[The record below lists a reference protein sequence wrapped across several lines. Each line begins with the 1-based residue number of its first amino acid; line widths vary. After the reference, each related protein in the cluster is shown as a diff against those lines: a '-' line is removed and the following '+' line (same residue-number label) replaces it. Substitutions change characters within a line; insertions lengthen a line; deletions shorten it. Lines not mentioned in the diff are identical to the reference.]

1 MDDVDLLH
9 RLHTDL
15 DHLVERNVWQNPK
28 GREFKE
34 RTRDQLLR
42 GYQQKHEKALETF
55 EESHG
60 LPLTAEEYARWH
72 SLLSARDGEL
82 YYDVYAYHRLKPLH
96 AQVNVAVFEDALE
109 KLNDNSLQRRRP
121 LLIDGYLAYLETWL
135 YEQRRAGRS
144 LQWSEYFENMRTWVG
159 RAQMPELTVIWLERV
174 RILETYC
181 FEDLEGLNDAVENI
195 GMIGQPSSRASWLKF
210 RYRQTKRLAE
220 RAEEELLAAILNR
233 LSNFDRD
240 LNNPNDSPTPDEL
253 AHALEYALMAANMV
267 TNQHPAHQIIQRVL
281 GRCTHSAQLAA
292 IKQYFENKRQAYLG
306 ELATKPVKEM
316 LGKFEE
322 LNSQVG
328 RIHRALGRFRRH
340 ADQAAEFNP
349 ILFQE
354 IAEGLPNQEP
364 NRSVRHIAELLREVA
379 KGVEELREQY
389 IKLLRTSGEVSG
401 RETWSFPELRNEVPI
416 ARDEL
421 VRIAARDVVF
431 YEINVVFYE
440 IKLFGDLR
448 DALKAHFGR
457 IEEAVKA
464 LRDALIP
471 ERRQEESPLRLYRE
485 ARRQLDS
492 INVEAD
498 AVRGLRGYERL
509 LDVSIFR
516 VPNAFVRSNPR
527 VTLDRFYNQLEGLEE
542 HERIVDQLIKRAEQ
556 WDNWRQRLLRAYD
569 EGFAVE
575 ANIEGWSNY
584 VNDLLSR
591 LPVTSLSELDEGLYG
606 STADWLN
613 AIQDVDWR
621 PLVDI
626 VELRKVL
633 TRDVASKLP
642 QVLANVFS
650 AAPSRALPDDLA
662 HYYGSYAG
670 RLGDQRTLGD
680 LVERDLSELDANDIL
695 EEVERRL
702 QERAEALAEK
712 CQALNDYLAGVQRI
726 IEYLEDAKKGVVVAL
741 SDERARRNPN
751 RNLIRDLESDLKYY
765 NEKLSILN
773 GTQQQGN
780 TQ

>member
-15 DHLVERNVWQNPK
+15 DHLVERNVWQDPK

-96 AQVNVAVFEDALE
+96 GQDNVAVFEDALE

-121 LLIDGYLAYLETWL
+121 QLIDGYLAHLETWL

-144 LQWSEYFENMRTWVG
+144 LSWSEYFENMRKWVD
-159 RAQMPELTVIWLERV
+159 RAHEPDLTVIWSDRV

-181 FEDLEGLNDAVENI
+181 FEDLEGLNDAVERISN
-195 GMIGQPSSRASWLKF
+195 IGQPSSGASWLKF
-210 RYRQTKRLAE
+210 RYRQTQHLAE
-220 RAEEELLAAILNR
+220 RAKRELLAAILR
-233 LSNFDRD
+233 KLSDFDRD
-240 LNNPNDSPTPDEL
+240 LNDPNYSPTPNAL
-253 AHALEYALMAANMV
+253 AHALEYALMAANMI
-267 TNQHPAHQIIQRVL
+267 TNQHPAHQTIQRVL
-281 GRCTHSAQLAA
+281 GRCTRSAQLKA
-292 IKQYFENKRQAYLG
+292 IKEYFEDKRQAYLG
-306 ELATKPVKEM
+306 ELAAKPVKEM

-328 RIHRALGRFRRH
+328 RIHRALRQFKGH
-340 ADQAAEFNP
+340 IGQTAEF
-349 ILFQE
+349 FQE
-354 IAEGLPNQEP
+354 IAEGSPNQQP
-364 NRSVRHIAELLREVA
+364 NQQPNPSVRRIVELLREVA

-389 IKLLRTSGEVSG
+389 IKLLRTGGEVSG

-431 YEINVVFYE
+431 YEI
-440 IKLFGDLR
+440 KLFGELR

-584 VNDLLSR
+584 VDDLLSR

-606 STADWLN
+606 STAKWLN

-621 PLVDI
+621 PLVGI

-633 TRDVASKLP
+633 PRDVASKLP

-712 CQALNDYLAGVQRI
+712 CQGLNGYLSDVQRI
-726 IEYLEDAKKGVVVAL
+726 IEYLEDAKRDAEVAL

-751 RNLIRDLESDLKYY
+751 RNLIRDLESELKYY